1 MIEESKKNISD
12 FISKN
17 NLKNISKKFEKLNAK
32 FINESSI
39 LKENNIDL
47 IVSE

>member
-1 MIEESKKNISD
+1 MVEESKKNISD

-32 FINESSI
+32 FINESEI
-39 LKENNIDL
+39 LQKEKIDL
-47 IVSE
+47 IVTE